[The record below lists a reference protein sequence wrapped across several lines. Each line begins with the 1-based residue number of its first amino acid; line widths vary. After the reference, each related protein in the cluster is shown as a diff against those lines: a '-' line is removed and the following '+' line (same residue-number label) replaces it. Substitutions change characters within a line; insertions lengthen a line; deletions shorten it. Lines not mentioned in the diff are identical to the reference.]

1 MMLQQVQSSSTTG
14 EIITSDHKRSKKLI
28 ATRRLLLVL
37 IILTSGAILLIQSL
51 AAGHISAEHVYDDG
65 VYFAASL
72 NVVHGIIPYKDFV
85 FVQPPLITVW
95 LAPLS
100 ILAHFTGTRWAFQA
114 ARLFTDLVM
123 ILDICLVA
131 FLLRK
136 RSTIRMLLGVGTMAF
151 SSNIFWASRTILIE
165 PYLIA
170 LCLAALVAMTENEA
184 ITSSARRMWIAGILF
199 GLAGATKIWAIF
211 PMLVALAIIWKI
223 QPRQRTRLVGGTAIG
238 FFASVVPFAVLA
250 PLAFLKEVVI
260 TQMLRAPNGLGLF
273 QRLLDLTGIPNLYY
287 LKYIN
292 TFLADSVLIA
302 IYLLIAILILN
313 SLRTWKLYT
322 GTHLELL
329 STASTALVGLSFV
342 LAHSYFKNYGGF
354 ITPYLAISLTTITY
368 PFKPSTSSKKL
379 LSIGIITFVLFTFA
393 WQDFQLAISPGV
405 AAINQVN
412 SQTES
417 ALGTGGC
424 LWAADPALAILAN
437 RYTGDQANCPHTVDW
452 GGTELL
458 LIHSYKQ
465 SATLSNVQLQ
475 NDFLEW
481 LKESNRLEVSKGAF
495 ANAATEYLN
504 KYFHPVT
511 YRSAGRLPTVFYFR
525 NKVLPVITSA
535 RSAVKA

>member
-1 MMLQQVQSSSTTG
+1 MLQQVQSSSTTG

-238 FFASVVPFAVLA
+238 FLVSVAPFAALA
-250 PLAFLKEVVI
+250 PITFLREVII
-260 TQMLRAPNGLGLF
+260 TQMLRAPNGLDRF

-287 LKYIN
+287 LKYVN
-292 TFLADSVLIA
+292 TLLADSVLVA
-302 IYLLIAILILN
+302 IYLLVLILIFN
-313 SLRTWKLYT
+313 SLRTWHSQN

-329 STASTALVGLSFV
+329 TSASALLVGLSFL
-342 LAHSYFKNYGGF
+342 LAHCYFKNYGGF
-354 ITPYLAISLTTITY
+354 MTPFIAITIASIRY
-368 PFKPSTSSKKL
+368 PFNTSIRSNKL
-379 LSIGIITFVLFTFA
+379 ASIGLVTFVLFTFS
-393 WQDFQLAISPGV
+393 WQDFQAALSPGV
-405 AAINQVN
+405 ATINQVT
-412 SQTES
+412 SRTES
-417 ALGTGGC
+417 ALGSGGC

-437 RYTGDQANCPHTVDW
+437 RYTGDQANCPHTIDW
-452 GGTELL
+452 GGTQLL
-458 LIHSYKQ
+458 LIHSYNL
-465 SATLSNVQLQ
+465 SATLSNARLQ
-475 NDFLEW
+475 SDFLKW
-481 LKESNRLEVSKGAF
+481 LRESNRLVLSKDEF
-495 ANAATEYLN
+495 AKAATDYLT